1 MVIELQNKNNNL
13 AAAAAI
19 VMSSVIVSRI
29 TGFIREMLIP
39 AKFGVEKISDA
50 YYIAFQI
57 PDLMFTLLVGGSISA
72 ALVPVLSGYI
82 EKNEEEEGW
91 KAASNFINFV
101 TVCMIIGSILGIIF
115 APNLLSI
122 LSPSYSQNRPE
133 MVPVT
138 VNMMRVLF
146 PSVTFIMLAGMCT
159 GILNSYKRF
168 ASSAYGPSVYNVLCA
183 LSILLLSNSNKDDYY
198 GVYKVAYG
206 IMASALLYFLFQL
219 SFTLKYI
226 HNYRLTLYIKEEG
239 FKKLFRLAVPSLISS
254 SIMQINIIIS
264 VGFTSLMPAGQV
276 TALRMADRT
285 WQMPLGVIAQAV
297 GVAILPTLAGMLA
310 TGQLLEYK
318 STLMKSLKSVLV
330 LSMPCSISFIV
341 LSNLIV
347 RTLFQFSGKV
357 DNESVALT
365 ASILSIFSIAL
376 ITQSIS
382 TILNRGFYAANDTKT
397 PLFIGASTILAN
409 IALSYLFFKT
419 TSLGA
424 RGMAVS
430 YAIASII
437 NAFLLII
444 VLDKKMQGLD
454 LKKFL
459 IFFVKLMACC
469 AVMAFALLLSKVI
482 FPPTF
487 AGSGYDFKTKILQL
501 AVLGMQ
507 NTIGFAAFAGCA
519 LFLKVEEAQI
529 MIRKLAFFRKN

>member
-1 MVIELQNKNNNL
+1 LQNKNNNL

-226 HNYRLTLYIKEEG
+226 HNYRLTLDIKEEG

>member
-226 HNYRLTLYIKEEG
+226 HNYRLTLDIKEEG

>member
-444 VLDKKMQGLD
+444 VLDKKMRGLD